1 MDSILTVKNL
11 KKYYG
16 EEPNITRALDG
27 VNLTVERG
35 EFVGIV
41 GTSGSGKTTL
51 LNMIGALDNFT
62 EGEIAI
68 DGIEISKMKDE
79 DLSIFRRKN
88 IGFVFQDYNLIPILN
103 VYENIVLPIELD
115 NGKVDKSYLDNILEM
130 LKISNKIYEMPNNL
144 SGGQQQ
150 RVAIA
155 RALVTKPALIL
166 ADEPTGNLDSST
178 SQDVMALLRASN
190 KEFEQTMIMITHNK
204 GIAQLSDRIIQIEDG
219 KIFE

>member
-115 NGKVDKSYLDNILEM
+115 NRKVDKFYLDNILEM

-219 KIFE
+219 KIFA

>member
-155 RALVTKPALIL
+155 RALVTKPALFL

>member
-1 MDSILTVKNL
+1 MDSILTVKNI

-115 NGKVDKSYLDNILEM
+115 NRKVDKFYLDNILEM

-219 KIFE
+219 KIFA